1 MNWDR
6 LSAYTSLNNMGE
18 NMEMKEFAKEL
29 LLEENYIKFIKSY
42 NFTFKFQLFGTLGVF
57 LIPCIILLILT
68 NEIAYMTFGVV
79 IGLVWMIF
87 WVIISLLIP
96 PTQIYR
102 KFDKCIEK
110 MHHLEI

>member
-6 LSAYTSLNNMGE
+6 LSACTSLNNMCE
-18 NMEMKEFAKEL
+18 NMEMKEFAKDL
-29 LLEENYIKFIKSY
+29 LLEENYIKFMKSY

-68 NEIAYMTFGVV
+68 NEIAYMTFGV
-79 IGLVWMIF
+79 
-87 WVIISLLIP
+87 IISLLIP

-102 KFDKCIEK
+102 KFDKWYRKNASLRDLDDIFYNES
-110 MHHLEI
+110 